1 MNALTHLNLV
11 KRMGFVG
18 VLAAGL
24 AAAGPA
30 IAELKPQ
37 SETLP
42 ANPVSPAPVNATE
55 IAPTARE
62 ITGETTSETT
72 SETGQTTLS
81 DSVNST
87 QTPANQATPSQVAPA
102 PTTPSQITPGAGA
115 DQIAPGMSAP
125 TLTPSSQVPPSQTSP
140 SQTSPSQTA
149 PAETAPDAG
158 TGAGTGAAASNGT
171 IVDIATA
178 SDSFTTLVAA
188 LTEAELTEVLSGEG
202 PFTVFAPTDEAFAA
216 LPDGTVEEL
225 LKPENRD
232 RLVEIL
238 TYHVVPGSY
247 PSSSLAAGQVQTA
260 EGESVTITTDAG
272 KVMVNDANVIQPD
285 IAASNGVIHV
295 IDRVMLP
302 PSR

>member
-42 ANPVSPAPVNATE
+42 ANPVSPAPVNTTE

-81 DSVNST
+81 NSVNST
-87 QTPANQATPSQVAPA
+87 QTPASQAPPSQVAPA
-102 PTTPSQITPGAGA
+102 PTTPSPITPGAGA

-125 TLTPSSQVPPSQTSP
+125 NLTPSSQVPPGQT
-140 SQTSPSQTA
+140 T
-149 PAETAPDAG
+149 PDAG

-260 EGESVTITTDAG
+260 EGESVTITTNAG

-285 IAASNGVIHV
+285 ISASNGVIHV

>member
-42 ANPVSPAPVNATE
+42 ANPVSPAPVNTTE

-81 DSVNST
+81 NSVNST
-87 QTPANQATPSQVAPA
+87 QTPASQATPSQVAPA
-102 PTTPSQITPGAGA
+102 PTTPSPITPGAGA

-125 TLTPSSQVPPSQTSP
+125 NLTPSSQVPPGQT
-140 SQTSPSQTA
+140 T
-149 PAETAPDAG
+149 PDAG

-260 EGESVTITTDAG
+260 EGESVTITTNAG

-285 IAASNGVIHV
+285 ISASNGVIHV